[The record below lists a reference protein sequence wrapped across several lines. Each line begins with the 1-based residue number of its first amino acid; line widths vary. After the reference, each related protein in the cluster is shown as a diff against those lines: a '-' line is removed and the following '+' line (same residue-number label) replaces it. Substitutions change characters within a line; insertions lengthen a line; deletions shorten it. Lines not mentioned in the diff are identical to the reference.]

1 MKQLNNFI
9 LEKLKI
15 NSKSKINQYNYF
27 PKDKKELIEII
38 KKKYQE
44 IQKPNIYGNLTP
56 PKDILDLNDI
66 DISKI
71 TDLSY
76 LFEYIKPIKVD
87 MNNWD
92 VSHVTDIHGLFWT
105 NNIVEEIHIEN
116 WDVRNIESVYGAF
129 YFCTNIKELNL
140 DNWEFKKCTEFNLMF
155 KGCEKLDTH
164 FTDNWTMPT
173 THHITTNEMFEGCK
187 YKPQWYHE

>member
-1 MKQLNNFI
+1 MKQINNYI
-9 LEKLKI
+9 QEKLVI
-15 NSKSKINQYNYF
+15 SKNLKKQYNYH
-27 PKDKKELIEII
+27 PETKRELIAII

-56 PKDILDLNDI
+56 PKDMLDLNDI

-76 LFEYIKPIKVD
+76 LFENIKPIKVD

-92 VSHVTDIHGLFWT
+92 VSHVTDIHGLFWA

-116 WDVRNIESVYGAF
+116 WDVHNIESVYGAF
-129 YFCTNIKELNL
+129 YFCTNIKKLNL
-140 DNWEFKKCTEFNLMF
+140 DNWEFEKCTEFNLMF

-164 FTDNWTMPT
+164 FTDNWTMPKCP
-173 THHITTNEMFEGCK
+173 ITTDEMFEGCK
-187 YKPQWYHE
+187 YKPKWYK